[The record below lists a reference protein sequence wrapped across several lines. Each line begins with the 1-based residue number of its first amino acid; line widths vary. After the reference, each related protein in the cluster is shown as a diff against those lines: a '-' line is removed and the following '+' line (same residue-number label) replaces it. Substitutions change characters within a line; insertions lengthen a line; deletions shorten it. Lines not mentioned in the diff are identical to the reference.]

1 MKCGPESV
9 REMVD
14 SVLRRAWLALRTV
27 PKQYLPPALPVT
39 ALIVMP
45 FLPFVNAPGLRLPRL
60 MVWTVLWSLSWVPAL
75 VWSQRL
81 MDRDEQRGRQ

>member
-9 REMVD
+9 SGNGGVHTA
-14 SVLRRAWLALRTV
+14 RAWL

-45 FLPFVNAPGLRLPRL
+45 FVPFVNAPGLWFGLPRL

-81 MDRDEQRGRQ
+81 IDRDEQRGRQ

>member
-1 MKCGPESV
+1 VQPEAKT
-9 REMVD
+9 
-14 SVLRRAWLALRTV
+14 SVLRRTWLILRRL
-27 PKQYLPPALPVT
+27 PKQCLPPALPVT

-45 FLPFVNAPGLRLPRL
+45 FLPFVNAPGLWLGLPRL